1 METIK
6 FVPTFEI
13 SLTEDDLVS
22 YYKANNIT
30 DYPKRVNGGPCMSRK
45 FNKQHTQILY
55 TQKALE
61 LQEKYAEYIKTNV
74 AEKREQ
80 ALKLKID
87 SYKGESCSICSDPLT
102 SASILECGHIMCMT
116 CAISHFRLKH
126 DCPFCR
132 AVVCDKPV
140 ERHVMPNQTTLALID
155 NTLSLVEQSRYN
167 LTMPEYI
174 RNRLVYFK
182 QSHNINLDLYTE
194 SIIRELQ
201 LIMGDL
207 SHAIN
212 TWYA

>member
-13 SLTEDDLVS
+13 SLTEDDLIA

-30 DYPKRVNGGPCMSRK
+30 DYPKKINGSPCMSRK
-45 FNKQHTQILY
+45 FNKEHTQILY

-61 LQEKYAEYIKTNV
+61 MQTKYSEYIKTTV
-74 AEKREQ
+74 AEKKEE
-80 ALKLKID
+80 ALKLKME
-87 SYKGESCSICSDPLT
+87 SYKGDTCSICSDPFT
-102 SASILECGHIMCMT
+102 SAAILECGHMMCMT
-116 CAISHFRLKH
+116 CAISHFRLKN

-132 AVVCDKPV
+132 AVVCEKPV
-140 ERHVMPNQTTLALID
+140 ERHVMPNQTALALVE

-174 RNRLVYFK
+174 RNRLVNYR
-182 QSHNINLDLYTE
+182 QDRNVNLELYTE
-194 SIIRELQ
+194 TIIREITLS
-201 LIMGDL
+201 MGDL

-212 TWYA
+212 TWYN

>member
-6 FVPTFEI
+6 FVPMFDI
-13 SLTEDDLVS
+13 SLTEDDLLE

-30 DYPKRVNGGPCMSRK
+30 DFPKKMNGSPCMSRK
-45 FNKQHTQILY
+45 FNKKHSQILY
-55 TQKALE
+55 TQKAIE
-61 LQEKYAEYIKTNV
+61 LQEKYAEYIKTSV
-74 AEKREQ
+74 SEKREE
-80 ALKLKID
+80 ALKLKME
-87 SYKGESCSICSDPLT
+87 SYKGESCSICSDALT

-132 AVVCDKPV
+132 AVVCEKPV

-167 LTMPEYI
+167 LTMPEFI
-174 RNRLVYFK
+174 RNRLVYYK
-182 QSHNINLDLYTE
+182 QAPNINLELFTG
-194 SIIRELQ
+194 SIMREIQ
-201 LIMGDL
+201 FSMGDL

>member
-140 ERHVMPNQTTLALID
+140 ERHVIPNQTTLALID